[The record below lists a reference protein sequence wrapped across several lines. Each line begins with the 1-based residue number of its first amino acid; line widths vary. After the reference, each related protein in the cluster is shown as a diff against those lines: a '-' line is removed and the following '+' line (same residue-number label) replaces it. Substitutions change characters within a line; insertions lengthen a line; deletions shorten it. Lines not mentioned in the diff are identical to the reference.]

1 MRRSR
6 PPLWRHL
13 HRWGLLGLYMRK
25 IRVPAKA
32 IVRAFWVS
40 RMSYFRMRLRT
51 ENLPIDSAYNRRIEN

>member
-1 MRRSR
+1 M
-6 PPLWRHL
+6 
-13 HRWGLLGLYMRK
+13 GLLGPYMRK
-25 IRVPAKA
+25 IRVPVKA